1 MKTKEDS
8 LTFPYS
14 MLEFAICSVFPR
26 GNHTIVEV
34 FDFGSS
40 EQPEIMKVRYR
51 TLEEADLL
59 IPATAVG
66 SYMPNVLRAAIA
78 GDAEGVK
85 VITRHIRD
93 IPGEPITKLIV
104 LLQRFGYQKIK
115 TTPLML
121 PEKNDIIVYHGNYGH
136 AIDTDRGWIGMIT
149 KVSVK
154 HGQLKVCAIGA
165 QRWNVQGSVG
175 DEQYVSLI
183 TSYQLNLN
191 KVSVYRGY
199 SSR

>member
-1 MKTKEDS
+1 MKTNKNS
-8 LTFPYS
+8 LTFPHS

-115 TTPLML
+115 TAPLML

-165 QRWNVQGSVG
+165 QRWNVQGSLE

-183 TSYQLNLN
+183 TSYRLNLN
-191 KVSVYRGY
+191 KVSVYITWNTV
-199 SSR
+199 

>member
-1 MKTKEDS
+1 MKTNKNS
-8 LTFPYS
+8 LTPVHW
-14 MLEFAICSVFPR
+14 MLELAICSVFPR
-26 GNHTIVEV
+26 GNHMIVEV

-40 EQPEIMKVRYR
+40 EQLESMEIRYQ

-93 IPGEPITKLIV
+93 IPGEPISKLVV

-115 TTPLML
+115 TAPLML

-183 TSYQLNLN
+183 TSYRLNLN

>member
-1 MKTKEDS
+1 MKTNKNS
-8 LTFPYS
+8 LTFPHS

-93 IPGEPITKLIV
+93 IPGEPISKLIV

-115 TTPLML
+115 TAPLML

-165 QRWNVQGSVG
+165 QRWNVRGSLE

-183 TSYQLNLN
+183 TSYRLNLN
-191 KVSVYRGY
+191 KVSIYRGY

>member
-1 MKTKEDS
+1 MKTNKNS
-8 LTFPYS
+8 LTS
-14 MLEFAICSVFPR
+14 VRWMLELAICSVFPR
-26 GNHTIVEV
+26 GNHMIVEV

-40 EQPEIMKVRYR
+40 EQLESMEIRYQ

-115 TTPLML
+115 TAPLML

-165 QRWNVQGSVG
+165 QRWNVQGSLE

-183 TSYQLNLN
+183 TSYRLNLN